1 MSAANDDAGR
11 ERKRLRPDDDAANF
25 VYTGQE
31 NVPGGVICVRIHP
44 SIKVIRARAFFRQTR
59 LMSVELHDGL
69 EVIEEQAFQGC
80 GSLQEMLFPP
90 SVRAIKD
97 FAFCWCSGLTAAIF
111 NDGLEVIETGAFYGC
126 AFERID
132 IPPSVKAIKCFAF
145 RDCSG
150 LTTAILNDGLE
161 EIGEGAFSQCAF
173 ESIVIPPT
181 VKEIDE
187 TAFRWCSN
195 LTSVQFCDE
204 IEEFV
209 SGELMRHWWNHGV
222 HEKCLSTYCLLIR
235 FNIPKCVGLVRS
247 ITLQTNI
254 HGMLERIPFI
264 SPESLNAHF
273 DSIDSKL
280 YAYERG
286 MWISVK

>member
-1 MSAANDDAGR
+1 MQVTSRNVVPPLRQGNQGGGILLVLGVDDCNSQR
-11 ERKRLRPDDDAANF
+11 
-25 VYTGQE
+25 
-31 NVPGGVICVRIHP
+31 
-44 SIKVIRARAFFRQTR
+44 
-59 LMSVELHDGL
+59 
-69 EVIEEQAFQGC
+69 EVIGPWAFGLC
-80 GSLQEMLFPP
+80 RSLIGIDIPP

-97 FAFCWCSGLTAAIF
+97 HA
-111 NDGLEVIETGAFYGC
+111 NQ
-126 AFERID
+126 
-132 IPPSVKAIKCFAF
+132 
-145 RDCSG
+145 DCSG

>member
-1 MSAANDDAGR
+1 MSAANADAGR
-11 ERKRLRPDDDAANF
+11 ERKRLRLDDNAANF
-25 VYTGQE
+25 VYTGQGK
-31 NVPGGVICVRIHP
+31 VPRGVIHVRILP
-44 SIKVIRARAFFRQTR
+44 SIKVIRVRAFLRQTL

-69 EVIEEQAFQGC
+69 EVIEKEAFEEC
-80 GSLQEMLFPP
+80 RSLREIDIPP

-97 FAFCWCSGLTAAIF
+97 HT
-111 NDGLEVIETGAFYGC
+111 NQ
-126 AFERID
+126 
-132 IPPSVKAIKCFAF
+132 
-145 RDCSG
+145 DCSG

-161 EIGEGAFSQCAF
+161 KIGEGAFSQCAF

>member
-1 MSAANDDAGR
+1 
-11 ERKRLRPDDDAANF
+11 
-25 VYTGQE
+25 
-31 NVPGGVICVRIHP
+31 
-44 SIKVIRARAFFRQTR
+44 
-59 LMSVELHDGL
+59 MSVELHDGL
-69 EVIEEQAFQGC
+69 EVIEKEAFEEC
-80 GSLQEMLFPP
+80 RSLREMLFPP
-90 SVRAIKD
+90 SVRAIKEG
-97 FAFCWCSGLTAAIF
+97 AFCWCSVLTTAIL
-111 NDGLEVIETGAFYGC
+111 NDGLEVIRGGAFKGC
-126 AFERID
+126 VLVSID
-132 IPPSVKAIKCFAF
+132 IPPSVRLIEEGAFRDCLGLTTAILNDGLEVIGPWAFGLCRSLIGIDIPPSVRAIKDHANQ
-145 RDCSG
+145 DCSG

-204 IEEFV
+204 IEEFM

-254 HGMLERIPFI
+254 HGMLERIPFTFI

-280 YAYERG
+280 YAYERR